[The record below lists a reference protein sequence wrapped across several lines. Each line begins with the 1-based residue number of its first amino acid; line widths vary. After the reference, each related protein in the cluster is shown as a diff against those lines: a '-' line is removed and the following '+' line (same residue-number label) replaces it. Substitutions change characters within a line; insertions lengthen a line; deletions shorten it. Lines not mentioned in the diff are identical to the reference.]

1 VPITGKLKVTQKN
14 IEDVLKFTDEIVENY
29 PRRLVGTDS
38 CNNAG
43 RRIAQEFKKNC
54 DNGSIKVETFSC
66 HPKSFLKHIRFDVI
80 LYATGTLM
88 ALLGNPFSAFLMFGL
103 AASIVLSQ
111 SIFYFQ
117 IFDPFF
123 PKATGTN
130 IHGSI
135 DPEAAVKQQI
145 ILCGHHDAAYVF
157 NFMDKSPRLYPLFIL
172 AGQAPL
178 FLALILSTAALILG
192 INPFWY
198 RAILII
204 GFVGIIPMWWFTTD
218 KVSPGAGDN
227 MIATSIINETA
238 KIFSDR
244 KKAGRN
250 PLKHTRIIC
259 LSVDGEEC
267 GLRGSRAFA
276 KAHEKEFK
284 NIKTYAFCIDTLFNA
299 DKLLFFKRDLNMT
312 VPLSGN
318 MAKELTDIAKG
329 LGYGA
334 KVSQMP
340 FGGGS
345 TDAASFAQIGVEAS
359 CLLAFEL
366 DISNLQEDMVYHT
379 PQDKTNAI
387 EPKVVEQ
394 SLNVTVEY
402 LLKKD
407 KELL

>member
-1 VPITGKLKVTQKN
+1 L
-14 IEDVLKFTDEIVENY
+14 
-29 PRRLVGTDS
+29 
-38 CNNAG
+38 
-43 RRIAQEFKKNC
+43 
-54 DNGSIKVETFSC
+54 
-66 HPKSFLKHIRFDVI
+66 
-80 LYATGTLM
+80 
-88 ALLGNPFSAFLMFGL
+88 
-103 AASIVLSQ
+103 
-111 SIFYFQ
+111 

-123 PKATGTN
+123 PKVSGTN
-130 IHGSI
+130 VYGSI
-135 DPEAAVKQQI
+135 DPEGAVKQQI
-145 ILCGHHDAAYVF
+145 ILCGHHDAAYIF

-178 FLALILSTAALILG
+178 FIALILSTAALIFG
-192 INPFWY
+192 INPLWY
-198 RAILII
+198 KIVLTI
-204 GFVGIIPMWWFTTD
+204 GLVGIIPMWWFTTD

-227 MIATSIINETA
+227 MVATSIISETA
-238 KIFSDR
+238 KILSDQ

-284 NIKTYAFCIDTLFNA
+284 DIKTYAFCMDTLFNA

-318 MAKELTDIAKG
+318 MAEELADTAKS

-379 PQDKTNAI
+379 PRDKTNAI

-394 SLNVTVEY
+394 SLNVAVQY